1 MPSFLVDTSQVLTI
15 LLLTIVYNKSYSVTY
30 VHFEETEVHIEENSL
45 ALKEGTEML
54 SFPFPPSNYKAFP
67 VCLFLFVVES
77 GFFFPDLPCQSLQ
90 ILPP

>member
-1 MPSFLVDTSQVLTI
+1 MPSFLVDTAQVLTI

-30 VHFEETEVHIEENSL
+30 VHFEETEVHIEEKSL

-67 VCLFLFVVES
+67 VCFYLGWSVLS
-77 GFFFPDLPCQSLQ
+77 FFPIFHVSHYKFSGKR
-90 ILPP
+90 